1 MKTNQVKNNK
11 WLLKIKNGTD
21 SLKELWIIY
30 AVSAVVVAL
39 LFALFEQVA
48 LVDAFWWTFVTGL
61 TIGYGDIYPHTTA
74 GQILTV
80 VWAHYMVLFILPL
93 FIGRVLSSMMD
104 NKHEFTDIEQKQVLN
119 ILKRIDTNTK

>member
-1 MKTNQVKNNK
+1 MKTNNK

-21 SLKELWIIY
+21 SLKELWLIY
-30 AVSAVVVAL
+30 GVSAVVVAL

-80 VWAHYMVLFILPL
+80 LWAHYMVLFILPL

-104 NKHEFTDIEQKQVLN
+104 NKNEFSDLEQKQMLG
-119 ILKRIDTNTK
+119 ILQRLDKKTTK